1 MLNKKKFI
9 PVANPTVGIEEANLV
24 HKQIKSGWF
33 SMGKKVK
40 EFEKKVEKYIG
51 VKHAIAVNNG
61 TSALDAV
68 LTALNIT
75 EKDEVIVPSL
85 TYISTANVVSYKKA
99 KLILCDSEE
108 DTFNV
113 SYKSLISKITK
124 KTKLIIVTDL
134 KGMPVDY
141 DKYVEL
147 SKKIKIPII
156 ADSAESFGAEYKF
169 RKVGSQLLAHTFSFF
184 ANKNITTG
192 EGGMVVTNNDKLEK
206 KLRIILNQGQNRRYN
221 HIMLG
226 NNYRMTDI
234 SAAMG
239 IIQLKKLNLCLK
251 KKNDVAKIYDKYFK
265 NIEQV
270 EMPYIPNYVTRH
282 SWYNYSIKVPIQKR
296 NKLINFLN
304 KKGIETRLSFPPVHI
319 QPYYKKKFSSKT
331 KDLIKSHNVF
341 KKFLDIPIWPNL
353 NKKKTIIYN

>member
-1 MLNKKKFI
+1 MLNKKIFI
-9 PVANPTVGIEEANLV
+9 PVANPTVGIEEANSV

-51 VKHAIAVNNG
+51 VKHAIAINNG

-99 KLILCDSEE
+99 KLVLCDSEE

-113 SYKSLISKITK
+113 SYESLISKITK

-141 DKYVEL
+141 DKYIKL
-147 SKKIKIPII
+147 SKKMKIPII
-156 ADSAESFGAEYKF
+156 ADSAESFGAEYKH

-192 EGGMVVTNNDKLEK
+192 GEGGMISTSNLDIWSSICSYKDHGKNFK
-206 KLRIILNQGQNRRYN
+206 KLSDNKDFKSFRWI
-221 HIMLG
+221 HDSLG
-226 NNYRMTDI
+226 TNMRLTEMQ
-234 SAAMG
+234 SAIG
-239 IIQLKKLNLCLK
+239 RVQL
-251 KKNDVAKIYDKYFK
+251 
-265 NIEQV
+265 
-270 EMPYIPNYVTRH
+270 
-282 SWYNYSIKVPIQKR
+282 
-296 NKLINFLN
+296 
-304 KKGIETRLSFPPVHI
+304 
-319 QPYYKKKFSSKT
+319 
-331 KDLIKSHNVF
+331 
-341 KKFLDIPIWPNL
+341 KFLDSWQQKRSQNALFLANYLKDISSIRIPLPDKNIKHAWYKFYCKL
-353 NKKKTIIYN
+353 NFSKLY

>member
-1 MLNKKKFI
+1 MLNKKILI
-9 PVANPTVGIEEANLV
+9 PVANPTVGVEEANSIY
-24 HKQIKSGWF
+24 KQVKSGWF

-51 VKHAIAVNNG
+51 VKHAIALNNG

-68 LTALNIT
+68 LTALNID

-99 KLILCDSEE
+99 KLVLCDSNE

-113 SYKSLISKITK
+113 SYESLVSKITK

-141 DKYVEL
+141 DKYIKL
-147 SKKIKIPII
+147 SKKTKIPII
-156 ADSAESFGAEYKF
+156 ADSAESFGAEYKNK
-169 RKVGSQLLAHTFSFF
+169 KVGSQLLAHTFSFF

-192 EGGMVVTNNDKLEK
+192 EGGMVVTNDDRLEK
-206 KLRIILNQGQNRRYN
+206 KLRIILNQGQNKRYN

-234 SAAMG
+234 SASMG
-239 IIQLKKLNLCLK
+239 LIQLKKLNSCLK
-251 KKNDVAKIYDKYFK
+251 KKK
-265 NIEQV
+265 
-270 EMPYIPNYVTRH
+270 
-282 SWYNYSIKVPIQKR
+282 
-296 NKLINFLN
+296 
-304 KKGIETRLSFPPVHI
+304 
-319 QPYYKKKFSSKT
+319 
-331 KDLIKSHNVF
+331 
-341 KKFLDIPIWPNL
+341 
-353 NKKKTIIYN
+353 